1 MDNNFCALYRVLREE
16 SRITLKQAS
25 NGLCSI
31 SMLSHIEKGIRQP
44 DYLLRTR
51 LIDRLGISTAGII
64 NYLQPGEYEVWLKK
78 NLIITC
84 LKKEEFDTTRY
95 LIEELKKYIQ
105 ANDKVSLQ
113 FVNDIFGLMAFYEN
127 NIELALEQYNKAV
140 DLTMVGIGSDNLNEY
155 AISPVEYY
163 LLVMRLKCKAKLDRF
178 DNVEI
183 KNEYES
189 IIRHIDSKAMDI
201 EIKARIYPLVVTSYY
216 SFLHTNQENITHT
229 LYEAVDRAI
238 NLLIKC
244 EKTYYIIELL
254 KAKLEIAKSEK
265 KDDCICADIENIIQ
279 ELEKVFDIL
288 DISYKKIHICYL
300 YEDENCQNI
309 ANIVR
314 NRRLLNKYTQIE
326 LSDGICSTKTLRRIE
341 QGTVDAQDSVIKPL
355 LKKLCLPEGYQ
366 FGEIITSN
374 RNILA
379 LARKFRTALIE
390 HNNFLQ
396 DDYIKELEILVDDR
410 LPQNRQ
416 VMIRN
421 QLLRDKQCGNISY
434 KDYCNEI
441 ERAIACT
448 IDFKNIINYEGGYVT
463 ESEIEC
469 IYAYACEALKNGDNT
484 SVSRFKCF
492 FERLIA
498 DNNPIRQPFESLITR
513 WLSAVYAEEKDYEKS
528 DYYAEIS
535 AWQELKC
542 HRIRVAYQSIYDIA
556 WNGIQ
561 KYESEAAN
569 SKYCETLHQCRCI
582 SKFYKDEKAATF
594 FEQKLIQ
601 VT

>member
-16 SRITLKQAS
+16 SRITLKQAA

-51 LIDRLGISTAGII
+51 LIERLGVSTAGII

-78 NLIITC
+78 NLIITY
-84 LKKEEFDTTRY
+84 LKKEEFDTTKY
-95 LIEELKKYIQ
+95 LIEVLKKYIQ
-105 ANDKVSLQ
+105 DDDKISLQ
-113 FVNDIFGLMAFYEN
+113 FVNDICGLLAFYEN
-127 NIELALEQYNKAV
+127 NIEIALEQYSKAV
-140 DLTMVGIGSDNLNEY
+140 DLTMEGISSDNLNEY

-163 LLVMRLKCKAKLDRF
+163 LLVMRLKCKARLDRF
-178 DNVEI
+178 NSGEI
-183 KNEYES
+183 KSEYES
-189 IIRHIDSKAMDI
+189 IIRHIDSRAMDI
-201 EIKARIYPLVVTSYY
+201 DVKARIYPLVVTSYY
-216 SFLHTNQENITHT
+216 SFLSNNQENITYT

-254 KAKLEIAKSEK
+254 KAKLEIAKAEK
-265 KDDCICADIENIIQ
+265 KDDYICADIENIIR
-279 ELEKVFDIL
+279 ELEKIFDIL
-288 DISYKKIHICYL
+288 DISYTKIHICYF
-300 YEDENCQNI
+300 YEDENCQYI

-314 NRRLLNKYTQIE
+314 NRRLLKKYTQNE
-326 LSDGICSTKTLRRIE
+326 LSEGICSTKTLRRIE
-341 QGTVDAQDSVIKPL
+341 QGTVDAKNGVLRPL
-355 LKKLCLPEGYQ
+355 LKRLCLPEGYQ

-374 RNILA
+374 KNTLA

-396 DDYIKELEILVDDR
+396 DDCIKELESLVDDK

-416 VMIRN
+416 VMIKN

-448 IDFKNIINYEGGYVT
+448 IDFKNIINYAGGYVT

-469 IYAYACEALKNGDNT
+469 IYAYACEALKKGDNIR
-484 SVSRFKCF
+484 VSSFKCF

-498 DNNPIRQPFESLITR
+498 DNNPIRQPFESLIMR
-513 WLSAVYAEEKDYEKS
+513 WLSATYAEEKDYKKS
-528 DYYAEIS
+528 DHYAEIS

-542 HRIRVAYQSIYDIA
+542 HRIRVAYQSIYDMA

-561 KYESEAAN
+561 RQEKEAAN

-594 FEQKLIQ
+594 FEQKIIQ